1 MKTLSTLV
9 NLATNLSQNTS
20 GPNQSLAVQL
30 MSDQARYLVE
40 KYFDNERSYQT
51 TTVGAMSLTTTASMA
66 TSDTSA
72 TLTASWSYP
81 TVQQLVNFSNSD
93 QRTVLFTNGSTTISW
108 VGGLSSSATTAITT
122 VGVQKYAIPANVSKI
137 KDSTISVGQLKYTAA
152 PVQTRVEWDLLNTL
166 PYTSD
171 ITNYFFIWNGNVEFF
186 PIPSSTGLIV
196 QFNYKCRIPDFST
209 AFLFSDTSGAAFVS
223 GSTTYDYQKGS
234 LSGITV
240 GSTSI
245 TGSSTSWNT
254 TGKYPLNTDLS
265 FFNLYLTI
273 NAPSGDGYYYPIS
286 KFTSDTALTL
296 ATPIQNAPSST
307 TASNGYSIGQL
318 PILSE
323 DFHDMLVHGF
333 LMTYFSS
340 IVKDDSQFKKY
351 ESMYNERLK
360 LLEDY
365 AGTKQVNVDL
375 GGPIFPMNPNLFPF
389 GN

>member
-1 MKTLSTLV
+1 
-9 NLATNLSQNTS
+9 
-20 GPNQSLAVQL
+20 
-30 MSDQARYLVE
+30 MSDQHRYLIE

-51 TTVGAMSLTTTASMA
+51 TTVGGDDYTLTGSLSLGA
-66 TSDTSA
+66 TSA
-72 TLTASWSYP
+72 TLSAVWAYP
-81 TVQQLVNFSNSD
+81 TVQQLTNFSNSD
-93 QRTVLFTNGSTTISW
+93 QRTVLFTYNSAAISW
-108 VGGLSSSATTAITT
+108 VGGLSDTATTAITT
-122 VGVQKYAIPANVSKI
+122 VGVQKYAIPANISKI

-152 PVQTRVEWDLLNTL
+152 PIQTRVEWDLLNTL
-166 PYTSD
+166 PYSSD

-196 QFNYKCRIPDFST
+196 QFNYKCRVPDFST
-209 AFLFSDTSGAAFVS
+209 AFLFSDTSGAAYSS
-223 GSTTYDYQKGS
+223 GSTTFDYQKGS

-245 TGSSTSWNT
+245 TGSSSSWNT

-273 NAPSGDGYYYPIS
+273 TAPNGDGYYYPIS
-286 KFTSDTALTL
+286 QFTSDTALTL
-296 ATPIQNAPSST
+296 VTPIQNAPNST
-307 TASNGYSIGQL
+307 TAANGYAIGQL

-340 IVKDDSQFKKY
+340 IVKDDAQYKKW
-351 ESMYNERLK
+351 ENEYNKKLV

-375 GGPIFPMNPNLFPF
+375 GGPVFPMNPNLFPF
-389 GN
+389 AN